1 MTPRWTRQ
9 GSMLLVAFFAAWLP
23 GCGSGTD
30 QGAGGGEPVPVN
42 LSVVVPP
49 QFLSEIT
56 RILLRVSGPDL
67 PVPAERSVS
76 VNDLANGQVISVRI
90 PAPSRADINRTIYVA
105 AFNAADEKILSGST
119 SGFFAAGQTIEIV
132 LRPTFRV
139 EVRKQG
145 SGDGTVTSTPAGLDC
160 GPGCAEQNAR
170 FDAGASVTLT
180 ASAASGS
187 VFAGWSGAGC
197 SGTGVCL
204 LTGNATVVAVF
215 NASPNAVQL
224 IVTKSGTGTGVVTS
238 NPGGINCGGACSANF
253 PAGTTVVLAAAPS
266 GNATFTGWSGA
277 CSGTGSCTVVLNG
290 DRTVNAEFT
299 AAPATALLTVN
310 RSGDGTVTS
319 DPAGIACGTDCAA
332 NFASGS
338 TVTLTATPAGGATF
352 LGWGGA
358 CSGTGPCVVTMNGN
372 QTVTATFTSGGTTL
386 TVNKNGT
393 GTGTVTSSPG
403 GINCGTTCSATFP
416 NGTTVTLTA
425 TPTGGSTFAGWGG
438 ACSGTGACVVTMNG
452 SQTVTATF
460 DAPPATATLTV
471 TKTGGGT
478 GTVTSSPAGIECGN
492 TCNATF
498 TSGGTVT
505 LTATPTGGSTFA
517 GWSGACSGT
526 GSCVVTM
533 NGDQSVTAAFNQ
545 PVVSAIL
552 TVNLAGS
559 GTGTVTSSPPGIN
572 CGGDCTESYGIGT
585 PVTLTATPAPGSTF
599 VGWSGGCGGTGTCDT
614 VMISSQ
620 TIVAQ
625 FEANPD
631 LVTLSVNK
639 SGPGDGTV
647 TSSPTGINCGPTCQ
661 FSFARGS
668 TVTLTAVPD
677 DNSDFDRWSGACEGG
692 GSCVVAMSMDQSVNA
707 RFEDD

>member
-9 GSMLLVAFFAAWLP
+9 GSMLLVAFFAAWLS

-67 PVPAERSVS
+67 PVPAETSVA
-76 VNDLANGQVISVRI
+76 VNDLASGQVISVRI

-105 AFNAADEKILSGST
+105 AFNAADEKILSGSM

-215 NASPNAVQL
+215 NASPNAAQL
-224 IVTKSGTGTGVVTS
+224 IVTKSGTGAGVVTS

-299 AAPATALLTVN
+299 AAPATTLLTVN
-310 RSGDGTVTS
+310 RSGNGTVTS

-338 TVTLTATPAGGATF
+338 
-352 LGWGGA
+352 
-358 CSGTGPCVVTMNGN
+358 
-372 QTVTATFTSGGTTL
+372 
-386 TVNKNGT
+386 
-393 GTGTVTSSPG
+393 
-403 GINCGTTCSATFP
+403 
-416 NGTTVTLTA
+416 
-425 TPTGGSTFAGWGG
+425 
-438 ACSGTGACVVTMNG
+438 
-452 SQTVTATF
+452 
-460 DAPPATATLTV
+460 
-471 TKTGGGT
+471 
-478 GTVTSSPAGIECGN
+478 
-492 TCNATF
+492 
-498 TSGGTVT
+498 TVT

-599 VGWSGGCGGTGTCDT
+599 VGWSGGGCGGTGTCDT